1 VLKALTR
8 TPYEEPLPPEMEG
21 MGGLE
26 MLGLVGTLAPG
37 ATSVPGP
44 LAELSRLTPRFAGV
58 VDAGKDGVEGAVR
71 EWLAG

>member
-1 VLKALTR
+1 
-8 TPYEEPLPPEMEG
+8 